1 MSCVNYEISYP
12 VWKNAVSFYFF
23 QKTFGVHMDGIKERW
38 SMLTS
43 LCLQMLQSTKQY
55 HFDTYLSFIAYM
67 YIDIG
72 TLKVI

>member
-1 MSCVNYEISYP
+1 
-12 VWKNAVSFYFF
+12 
-23 QKTFGVHMDGIKERW
+23 
-38 SMLTS
+38 MLTS